1 MRHPLPLR
9 IIMRSPLLL
18 CASNPL
24 PLQAVACLRQKKVGD
39 TAKQLNNLLS
49 CETAVPSGKAQVRGG
64 GAVAASHACGA
75 QQERHWALSGCC
87 ASIGVLG
94 VLSSC
99 GAALHELACLIV
111 FCISPSVPSVPAG
124 VEGEG

>member
-75 QQERHWALSGCC
+75 QQERH
-87 ASIGVLG
+87 
-94 VLSSC
+94 
-99 GAALHELACLIV
+99 
-111 FCISPSVPSVPAG
+111 
-124 VEGEG
+124 